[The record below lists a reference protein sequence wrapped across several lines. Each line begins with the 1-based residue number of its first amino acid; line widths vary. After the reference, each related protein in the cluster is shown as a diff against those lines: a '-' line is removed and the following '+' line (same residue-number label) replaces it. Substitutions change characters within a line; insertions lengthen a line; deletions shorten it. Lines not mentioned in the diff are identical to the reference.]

1 MRLLCQIFLM
11 TFASSSAHAK
21 KHARVRDVA
30 AATSFATPGVYWNSP
45 QPARW
50 AVPASDAKYEFQVYV
65 REITDYVDSTFPSA
79 RDEANDLPPTLA
91 TVTKT
96 TGKDAVRSSSGAL
109 GNQNRMSLLRAPPN
123 PALSIHLA
131 RHSRRASGAC
141 CAQERQRIYP
151 VVCVRPGHD
160 EERARGAD

>member
-1 MRLLCQIFLM
+1 M
-11 TFASSSAHAK
+11 TFASSSTHAK

-30 AATSFATPGVYWNSP
+30 AASSFATPGVYWNSP

-50 AVPASDAKYEFQVYV
+50 AVPASDAQYEFQVYV

-96 TGKDAVRSSSGAL
+96 MGKEAVRSSSCPRSC
-109 GNQNRMSLLRAPPN
+109 NQNRISLLHTPPN
-123 PALSIHLA
+123 PTLCILLS
-131 RHSRRASGAC
+131 RHSRRPSGAC
-141 CAQERQRIYP
+141 CAQERQRVYP
-151 VVCVRPGHD
+151 LVCVRPGHD
-160 EERARGAD
+160 EERSRCAD

>member
-1 MRLLCQIFLM
+1 M

-30 AATSFATPGVYWNSP
+30 AASSFATPGVYWNSP

-96 TGKDAVRSSSGAL
+96 MGKEAVRSSSCPL
-109 GNQNRMSLLRAPPN
+109 SCNQNRISLLHTLAKPYALHPSLTSLTPPLRCLLRSRTATRLPFGLRAAWP
-123 PALSIHLA
+123 
-131 RHSRRASGAC
+131 
-141 CAQERQRIYP
+141 
-151 VVCVRPGHD
+151 
-160 EERARGAD
+160 

>member
-1 MRLLCQIFLM
+1 MRLLCQIFFM

-30 AATSFATPGVYWNSP
+30 AASSFATPGVYWNSP

-96 TGKDAVRSSSGAL
+96 MGRDAVRSSSGVSLQSEPNVSSARPAKPCAQHPSRTSL
-109 GNQNRMSLLRAPPN
+109 AARIRYLLRSRTAT
-123 PALSIHLA
+123 HLPCGLRVA
-131 RHSRRASGAC
+131 W
-141 CAQERQRIYP
+141 P
-151 VVCVRPGHD
+151 
-160 EERARGAD
+160 

>member
-1 MRLLCQIFLM
+1 M

-30 AATSFATPGVYWNSP
+30 AASSFATPGVYWNSP

-96 TGKDAVRSSSGAL
+96 MGKEAVRSSSCP
-109 GNQNRMSLLRAPPN
+109 R
-123 PALSIHLA
+123 
-131 RHSRRASGAC
+131 
-141 CAQERQRIYP
+141 
-151 VVCVRPGHD
+151 
-160 EERARGAD
+160 